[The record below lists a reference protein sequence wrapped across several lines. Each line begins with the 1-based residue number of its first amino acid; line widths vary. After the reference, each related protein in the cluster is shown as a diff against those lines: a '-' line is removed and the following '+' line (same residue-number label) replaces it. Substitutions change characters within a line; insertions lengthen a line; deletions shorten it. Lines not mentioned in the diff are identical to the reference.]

1 MISGGEQIRRLLV
14 FYHALREAHE
24 EFVDRTECEIDRES
38 LDWLQRERFDS
49 AMERHRRV
57 LRAVE
62 EMRLEAA
69 YHAEPI
75 GVRCTPEERSEACR
89 LALEIHQGERS
100 AESAVDHLLSD
111 GVPHDVS
118 SESVEGG

>member
-14 FYHALREAHE
+14 FYHALREAHD
-24 EFVDRTECEIDRES
+24 EFVDRTEREIDRES
-38 LDWLQRERFDS
+38 LDWFQRERFDS

-69 YHAEPI
+69 YRGI
-75 GVRCTPEERSEACR
+75 S
-89 LALEIHQGERS
+89 
-100 AESAVDHLLSD
+100 
-111 GVPHDVS
+111 HDIRDFRGRTTVIWDT
-118 SESVEGG
+118 VVNPQADRAI

>member
-14 FYHALREAHE
+14 FYHALREAHD
-24 EFVDRTECEIDRES
+24 EFVDRTEREIDRES
-38 LDWLQRERFDS
+38 LDWFQRERFDS

-69 YHAEPI
+69 YHAEPVS
-75 GVRCTPEERSEACR
+75 VRCTPEERSEACR
-89 LALEIHQGERS
+89 LALEILQRERS
-100 AESAVDHLLSD
+100 PESAVDRLLGDGFPREVFSD
-111 GVPHDVS
+111 NSDKR
-118 SESVEGG
+118 